1 MLETPTMLN
10 MVVSGANYC
19 FNDTNIKPIE
29 FLEVGK
35 MVNNTRVVRVFIA
48 DADTNVPIDKR
59 IIYEG
64 EEIVTDLTD
73 QELFFEIDINTIL
86 KDYNKVRTTI
96 LNQDLSDST
105 GRDVMLKE
113 IKIRDLFMTVVN
125 IASF

>member
-1 MLETPTMLN
+1 MLETPTMSN

-19 FNDTNIKPIE
+19 FSDTNIKPIE

-35 MVNNTRVVRVFIA
+35 MINNTRVVRVFIA
-48 DADTNVPIDKR
+48 DADINVPIAER
-59 IIYEG
+59 IVYEG
-64 EEIVTDLTD
+64 KEIVTDLTD

-86 KDYNKVRTTI
+86 KDHNKLRLTI